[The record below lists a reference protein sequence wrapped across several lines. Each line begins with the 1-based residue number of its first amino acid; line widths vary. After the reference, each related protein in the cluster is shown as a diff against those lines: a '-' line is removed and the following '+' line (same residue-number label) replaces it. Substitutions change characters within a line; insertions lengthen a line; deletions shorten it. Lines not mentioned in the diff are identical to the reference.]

1 MASNTDRAVLV
12 TQAYR
17 FATRKDD
24 GTLALYPNSKVIEIN
39 TSLNQEGAEALAQ
52 EIYDQSGESART
64 FTLTISEALDRDE
77 FIDGPPRYSLAFDRH
92 PAADPTKV
100 YTVINMKVREIAG
113 TTVLTVRG

>member
-17 FATRKDD
+17 FATRKGD

-39 TSLNQEGAEALAQ
+39 TSLDQDGAEALAQ

-64 FTLTISEALDRDE
+64 FTLTISEALNLDD
-77 FIDGPPRYSLAFDRH
+77 FIDGPPRYLLAFDRH
-92 PAADPTKV
+92 PAADPTKI
-100 YTVINMKVREIAG
+100 YTVINMKVKDIAN